1 MHSMD
6 KLSKALRNRGM
17 SQVALARK
25 LGITAQAVNNWT
37 IRGKVPPRQAL
48 RVAKILRVPPT
59 DLADFA

>member
-1 MHSMD
+1 MD
-6 KLSKALRNRGM
+6 KLSKALHDRKLT
-17 SQVALARK
+17 QADLARK
-25 LGITAQAVNNWT
+25 LGVTAQAVNNWM